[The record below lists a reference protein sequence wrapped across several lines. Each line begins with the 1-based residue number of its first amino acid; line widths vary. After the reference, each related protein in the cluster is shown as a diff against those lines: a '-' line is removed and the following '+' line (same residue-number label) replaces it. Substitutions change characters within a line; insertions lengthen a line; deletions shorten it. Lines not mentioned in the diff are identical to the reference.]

1 MTKTKINKND
11 RTAMRRRMSTA
22 AILLSAIAFISSSA
36 LTNMDSISVLAAV
49 PSNASNN
56 SASIDQTSAH
66 MLVQNLTK
74 TNVPVT
80 LPLTRGY
87 VNGFEVFYISTEA
100 SDKGLADYLTN
111 FTHSRVSFAPA
122 LKNAPPQSLANIY
135 VFRNGIK
142 GFGPL
147 GFQLN
152 VADSQPGNPGYSPL
166 WRINNVEWKQGVSPK
181 ELKSETDILS
191 AQKNGD
197 LTISSSG
204 TIVNCP
210 FVYWH
215 GGSLK
220 ERTDKTLSDLMG
232 YGGAQVLN
240 TDIEKMQVTFV
251 AHRGFAPDGSTIYY
265 IATDASVKRVAD
277 ALGVICTN
285 KTGAALLSGGSSD
298 LYVFTNGIKGTG
310 PMGFQASIAST
321 NVGDTAYSPLWR
333 IQATTWKDPSH
344 AEFLTRVTQIT
355 SAAQAGKISINIAGV
370 VVNCPIVNVPI

>member
-1 MTKTKINKND
+1 MTKTKIDKKN
-11 RTAMRRRMSTA
+11 RPVMQRRMSTA

-36 LTNMDSISVLAAV
+36 LTNMDSISVLAVV
-49 PSNASNN
+49 PSNGSNN
-56 SASIDQTSAH
+56 SASINQTSAH

-87 VNGFEVFYISTEA
+87 VNGFKVFYMSTEASEA

-142 GFGPL
+142 GSGPL

-152 VADSQPGNPGYSPL
+152 VADSQPGDPGYSPL

-197 LTISSSG
+197 LTISSSD

-240 TDIEKMQVTFV
+240 TDIEKMQV
-251 AHRGFAPDGSTIYY
+251 
-265 IATDASVKRVAD
+265 
-277 ALGVICTN
+277 
-285 KTGAALLSGGSSD
+285 
-298 LYVFTNGIKGTG
+298 
-310 PMGFQASIAST
+310 
-321 NVGDTAYSPLWR
+321 
-333 IQATTWKDPSH
+333 
-344 AEFLTRVTQIT
+344 
-355 SAAQAGKISINIAGV
+355 
-370 VVNCPIVNVPI
+370 

>member
-1 MTKTKINKND
+1 MTKTEIDKKNWPV
-11 RTAMRRRMSTA
+11 MRRKMGTA

-49 PSNASNN
+49 PSNGSNN
-56 SASIDQTSAH
+56 SASINQTSAH

-142 GFGPL
+142 GSGPL

-152 VADSQPGNPGYSPL
+152 VADSQPGDPGYSPL

-197 LTISSSG
+197 LTISSSD

-265 IATDASVKRVAD
+265 IATDASVKKVAD
-277 ALGVICTN
+277 PLGVIYTN

-321 NVGDTAYSPLWR
+321 NVGDTSYSPLWR
-333 IQATTWKDPSH
+333 IQATTWKDPSR
-344 AEFLTRVTQIT
+344 AEFLTSVTQIT
-355 SAAQAGKISINIAGV
+355 SAAQAGKLTNNIAGV
-370 VVNCPIVNVPI
+370 VVNCPIVNVHV